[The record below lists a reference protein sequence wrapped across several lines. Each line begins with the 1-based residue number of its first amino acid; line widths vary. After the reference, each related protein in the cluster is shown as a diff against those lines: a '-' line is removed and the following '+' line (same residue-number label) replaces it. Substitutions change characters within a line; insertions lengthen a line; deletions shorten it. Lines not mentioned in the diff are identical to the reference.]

1 MSSMYNKSHHKQDG
15 FFPLVG
21 HICIMDK
28 DHWMKFKIH
37 TNHLI
42 SSSCLYFITSFS
54 FSIMFYNVNNSSNVF
69 HKYQKY
75 FRFI

>member
-1 MSSMYNKSHHKQDG
+1 MYNKSHHKQDG
-15 FFPLVG
+15 FFPFSGSHSHNGQGSLNEVLN
-21 HICIMDK
+21 
-28 DHWMKFKIH
+28 
-37 TNHLI
+37 TYNHLI

-54 FSIMFYNVNNSSNVF
+54 YSILFYNVNNSFKAF